1 MVYHIY
7 NHLSTR
13 VYGLNYYNYSIII
26 LYLEQYTVYI
36 LQNSD
41 SYSYMV
47 NVITLDFT
55 TQTFPLHRYYI
66 SYICTCS
73 TCSTCTDSAV
83 HVVVTVDT
91 STYTCSYSKIITCT

>member
-13 VYGLNYYNYSIII
+13 VYGLNYYNYYIII

-55 TQTFPLHRYYI
+55 RQTFPPHRYYT

-73 TCSTCTDSAV
+73 HVHVTCAVHAHV
-83 HVVVTVDT
+83 HVVHVT
-91 STYTCSYSKIITCT
+91 

>member
-1 MVYHIY
+1 MVYQIY
-7 NHLSTR
+7 THLSRR
-13 VYGLNYYNYSIII
+13 VYGLNYYNYYIII

-55 TQTFPLHRYYI
+55 TQTFPLHRYYT
-66 SYICTCS
+66 SYICS
-73 TCSTCTDSAV
+73 HVHVTCTV
-83 HVVVTVDT
+83 HVHVHIVHVA
-91 STYTCSYSKIITCT
+91 